1 MNLRVDLGAGAV
13 VGGDDQRVLGRSRVI
28 LRDRL
33 DPRCRVFHFMDAALP
48 LQSSD
53 RFTDLAS
60 GELLDHGVIVN

>member
-1 MNLRVDLGAGAV
+1 
-13 VGGDDQRVLGRSRVI
+13 
-28 LRDRL
+28 
-33 DPRCRVFHFMDAALP
+33 MDAALP